1 MDLTKVPPPDPTPK
15 RPDAEM
21 AVPLA
26 ARLPVAQVAM
36 SPADAALTAAPPLA
50 EPVHIH
56 PLDLMGALR
65 IMIAEVR
72 AELTLPGEAQR
83 LPAIEPPVP
92 GGAPHGGGAR
102 LEPLLV
108 AAGGLPEEPVAAM
121 APQTVVQLFLQALP
135 PPELLEPEMWLA
147 VAMEVEGKVQV
158 ALDRA
163 VQATAEWRDV
173 PMAVV
178 TGAKGTR
185 EVVVAA
191 ITDDPPN
198 PLWLRPEWLGLA
210 PRMERY
216 WRRRR
221 RARRWLS
228 DPDLHWRERD
238 EDLENS
244 GKRES

>member
-15 RPDAEM
+15 RPDAQM

-26 ARLPVAQVAM
+26 SRLPVAQVAN
-36 SPADAALTAAPPLA
+36 SPAEAPLTAAPPLA
-50 EPVHIH
+50 DPVHIH

-65 IMIAEVR
+65 IMIAEVG
-72 AELTLPGEAQR
+72 AELTL
-83 LPAIEPPVP
+83 P
-92 GGAPHGGGAR
+92 GGAPHGGGSR
-102 LEPLLV
+102 LEPLLL
-108 AAGGLPEEPVAAM
+108 ATGGLPEEPVAAM
-121 APQTVVQLFLQALP
+121 APQTMVQLFLQALP

-147 VAMEVEGKVQV
+147 AAMEVEGKVQV

-163 VQATAEWRDV
+163 VQATAAWRDV

-178 TGAKGTR
+178 AGAKETR
-185 EVVVAA
+185 EVVAA
-191 ITDDPPN
+191 ALTDDPPN

-228 DPDLHWRERD
+228 DPDLHWHERE

-244 GKRES
+244 GNRES